1 MSIEEK
7 YDEIRQLI
15 TIGKEKGYLLYDE
28 VNELLPAD
36 ITSSEELDDLFST
49 FGSAGI
55 EVVDS
60 EKSYRDDKLQGE
72 GGEEGDLDL
81 TPGALDKTN
90 DPVRMYLREMG
101 TVPLL
106 TREGEVA
113 IAKRIE
119 QGKLAVIKSISRT
132 PKVTQEVI
140 EMGEQLGAA
149 SARCAS
155 SWSSTKRRSPTRRL
169 PRASASSCKQVDRV
183 KVQPT
188 SSASSNRSTATCR
201 RPKSAST
208 ARPAGRSCAPR
219 SNCPRSSGRSSS
231 PRWSSAA

>member
-1 MSIEEK
+1 MALSIEER
-7 YDEIRQLI
+7 YDEVKQLI
-15 TIGKEKGYLLYDE
+15 TIGKEKGYLLYEE

-60 EKSYRDDKLQGE
+60 EKTYRDEQRGGE
-72 GGEEGDLDL
+72 GHEEGDLDL

-132 PKVTQEVI
+132 PTIAKAIINMGDQLRAGERTIRELVIFTDEEITDEVI
-140 EMGEQLGAA
+140 QERAEEVLGQIDAVRK
-149 SARCAS
+149 ARGNYAKALEKLDL
-155 SWSSTKRRSPTRRL
+155 TPKKDKRKYRRVRF
-169 PRASASSCKQVDRV
+169 RALRAWIEVS
-183 KVQPT
+183 
-188 SSASSNRSTATCR
+188 R
-201 RPKSAST
+201 RI
-208 ARPAGRSCAPR
+208 
-219 SNCPRSSGRSSS
+219 
-231 PRWSSAA
+231 

>member
-15 TIGKEKGYLLYDE
+15 AIGKEKGYLLYDE

-60 EKSYRDDKLQGE
+60 EKTYRDEKLQGE
-72 GGEEGDLDL
+72 GGDENDLDL

-106 TREGEVA
+106 TREGEVE
-113 IAKRIE
+113 IAKRI
-119 QGKLAVIKSISRT
+119 
-132 PKVTQEVI
+132 
-140 EMGEQLGAA
+140 
-149 SARCAS
+149 
-155 SWSSTKRRSPTRRL
+155 
-169 PRASASSCKQVDRV
+169 
-183 KVQPT
+183 
-188 SSASSNRSTATCR
+188 
-201 RPKSAST
+201 
-208 ARPAGRSCAPR
+208 
-219 SNCPRSSGRSSS
+219 
-231 PRWSSAA
+231 